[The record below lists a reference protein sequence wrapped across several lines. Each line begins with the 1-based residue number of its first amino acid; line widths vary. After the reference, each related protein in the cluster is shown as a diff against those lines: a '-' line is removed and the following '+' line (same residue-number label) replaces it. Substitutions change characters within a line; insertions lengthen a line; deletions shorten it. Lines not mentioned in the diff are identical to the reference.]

1 MQDLTADL
9 QELKEDRR
17 VLIQKVESLQENSP
31 VDDGKIL
38 PEISVS

>member
-9 QELKEDRR
+9 QEVKEDRQ
-17 VLIQKVESLQENSP
+17 VLIQKVESLQENSA